1 MTNIFDKLVSDT
13 GPNDPPAPTTFT
25 PTPDDEA
32 FARDRPD
39 PNDVNV
45 RNDVHAPN
53 DATSENDLAAT
64 PSEIKTI
71 VQELLKHGFIE
82 ETNRQDFFR
91 RMIIHHQAIG
101 RALEP
106 LDLNLRIDS
115 HRGVAFL
122 ALAPKPL
129 TDQGQ
134 TDPESDEDPW
144 SHPLVRKQR
153 LTLEQSLVVAILRQ
167 AFILHEQET
176 GVGESP
182 AKIAIEELLPL
193 FLTYFGESGS
203 DTRDENRLLQLLDQL
218 KSHGIVS
225 EVDQKHEVTIR
236 PLIAHLASPES
247 LSALLSVLKDKLRTE
262 AGDTQEAS

>member
-39 PNDVNV
+39 PNDVTGLKEATGDS
-45 RNDVHAPN
+45 DV
-53 DATSENDLAAT
+53 AAT
-64 PSEIKTI
+64 PSEIKAI

-129 TDQGQ
+129 TDQGP
-134 TDPESDEDPW
+134 TDPEPDEDPW

>member
-1 MTNIFDKLVSDT
+1 MTNIFDKLVSDDD
-13 GPNDPPAPTTFT
+13 PNGLPAQTDVT
-25 PTPDDEA
+25 PKRDDED
-32 FARDRPD
+32 FPYDRPD
-39 PNDVNV
+39 PND
-45 RNDVHAPN
+45 
-53 DATSENDLAAT
+53 ATSDNDPATT

-82 ETNRQDFFR
+82 EANRQDFFR

-106 LDLNLRIDS
+106 LDLTLRIDS

-129 TDQGQ
+129 THQGQ
-134 TDPESDEDPW
+134 TDAGSDEDPW
-144 SHPLVRKQR
+144 HHPLVRKQR
-153 LTLEQSLVVAILRQ
+153 LTLEQSLLVAILRQ
-167 AFILHEQET
+167 AFILHEQEA
-176 GVGESP
+176 GVGHSP
-182 AKIAIEELLPL
+182 AKIAIEELLPH

-225 EVDQKHEVTIR
+225 EVDLKQEVIIR

-247 LSALLSVLKDKLRTE
+247 LAAVLAVLKDKLRS
-262 AGDTQEAS
+262 EASDTEDE